1 MCIRRIVNMRTIIN
15 NITVNKCCRSVN
27 ERQIYLEGQLAVQV
41 SKLNGTTHFKNVICN
56 LKNLSRKF
64 VLLDKRGKEVPY

>member
-1 MCIRRIVNMRTIIN
+1 MRTIIN

-27 ERQIYLEGQLAVQV
+27 ERQIYLEGQLAVQF
-41 SKLNGTTHFKNVICN
+41 SKLNGTTHFICN

-64 VLLDKRGKEVPY
+64 VLVNKRGKEVPY